1 MRRNICNDYEGN
13 KTKGGSD
20 IRQSI
25 MLNHFNF
32 DKFNGKVLITND
44 LGKYHFLSEDEFS
57 DYVTER
63 LDTKSEL
70 YASLKNDYFL
80 LI

>member
-1 MRRNICNDYEGN
+1 MI
-13 KTKGGSD
+13 
-20 IRQSI
+20 
-25 MLNHFNF
+25 F
-32 DKFNGKVLITND
+32 DFAKLQLFPEITND
-44 LGKYHFLSEDEFS
+44 LGKYRFLNEAEFS

-80 LI
+80 LDSKADILNES